1 MPLGRFR
8 LLRAPQTISANRFPF
23 IPPLIF
29 RRHSQHFEH
38 AHSFQSLVGIG
49 HRLTEIIGEHAPVM
63 EVVGFQMVAQSVFG
77 PMVQVCLVDIK
88 SPFLQ
93 RSCLANDFH
102 VMGKTYS
109 KKFIHTDSVRQWR
122 AFSDEHISIY
132 FARQWRAIFNIAP
145 SLIEQSHTP
154 DMRRRKP
161 SQAGQLPLQR
171 QTDCIYRVLS
181 PMAVSGVSRHIL
193 SNGIIK
199 GQLYLVY
206 PFSRL
211 ILTMKDSLLHC
222 LHSL

>member
-1 MPLGRFR
+1 
-8 LLRAPQTISANRFPF
+8 
-23 IPPLIF
+23 
-29 RRHSQHFEH
+29 
-38 AHSFQSLVGIG
+38 
-49 HRLTEIIGEHAPVM
+49 
-63 EVVGFQMVAQSVFG
+63 
-77 PMVQVCLVDIK
+77 
-88 SPFLQ
+88 
-93 RSCLANDFH
+93 
-102 VMGKTYS
+102 
-109 KKFIHTDSVRQWR
+109 
-122 AFSDEHISIY
+122 
-132 FARQWRAIFNIAP
+132 
-145 SLIEQSHTP
+145 
-154 DMRRRKP
+154 MRRRKP